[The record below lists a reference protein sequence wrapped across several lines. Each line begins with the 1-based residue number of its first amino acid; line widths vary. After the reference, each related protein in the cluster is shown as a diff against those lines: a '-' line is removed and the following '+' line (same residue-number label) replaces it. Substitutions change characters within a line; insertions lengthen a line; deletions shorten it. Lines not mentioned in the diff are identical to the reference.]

1 MYFPIRDVAV
11 FDPPY
16 TNLIICLADM
26 PLEPMRGRCVVWYL
40 HSAAAQR
47 DQFEWLLQR
56 SDRLPLFVVLP
67 PADAIEPILPLIPHL
82 KDLHARGVLPNG
94 PLQNVDPIRLLLRHA
109 PRDLPSLMVSYFTR
123 RGLLNDAKTRSL
135 VMKIFELAPTI
146 TSIAA
151 LSKRLYTSRRSL
163 GRFFEARGL
172 PVPSHWLQFAR
183 LMFVATKLQANEDVP
198 VFRIATQ
205 YGYPDGFT
213 MSNQMKRLVGVRPT
227 DVRENLGWE
236 WFVEEWLELERRR
249 TNG

>member
-1 MYFPIRDVAV
+1 MHFPICDVAV

-16 TNLIICLADM
+16 TNLITCPADM
-26 PLEPMRGRCVVWYL
+26 PLEPIRGRCVVWYL
-40 HSAAAQR
+40 HNATAQR
-47 DQFEWLLQR
+47 EQYQWLLGR
-56 SDRLPLFVVLP
+56 SERLPLFVVLP
-67 PADAIEPILPLIPHL
+67 PAEAIEPILPLIPHL

-109 PRDLPSLMVSYFTR
+109 PRDLPSLMVSYFSR
-123 RGLLNDAKTRSL
+123 RGLLTDTKTRSL
-135 VMKIFELAPTI
+135 VLKIFELAPTI

-183 LMFVATKLQANEDVP
+183 LMFVATKLQANDDVP